1 MLDSTVRAIGWICGG
16 VVLLGA
22 TWGGCFLSRSGTG
35 SADATGAAGV
45 GGTTSG
51 QGGSAGGQGG
61 SAGGQGG
68 TSTSGQGGTPV
79 CDPVPDLADAG
90 AECATAYDVGPLSD
104 VAGDH
109 VIVEGNGYAG
119 DRQMWWSFE
128 ALDDED
134 TDGDEFHVDIHFIHN
149 PDGVYRLDVF
159 RNSCSPLYQIATAE
173 PVAVDWFTDFPTTSQ
188 GCTLSAPCGEG
199 DCTDFPSVE
208 GKNRCNDNSARFYV
222 RVTQADGVVSCRNY
236 ELEMSNG
243 YYSTP
248 PPPQP

>member
-1 MLDSTVRAIGWICGG
+1 MMLDSTVRAIGGALFGG
-16 VVLLGA
+16 VVLLGV

-35 SADATGAAGV
+35 PPDATGTAGG

-61 SAGGQGG
+61 S
-68 TSTSGQGGTPV
+68 TTTTSGQGGTPV
-79 CDPVPDLADAG
+79 CDPLPDEADAG
-90 AECATAYDVGPLSD
+90 AECATAHDVGPLSD

-109 VIVEGNGYAG
+109 VVVEGNGYAG
-119 DRQMWWSFE
+119 DRQMWWTFE

-134 TDGDEFHVDIHFIHN
+134 TEGDEFHVDIHFIHN
-149 PDGVYRLDVF
+149 PGGIYRLDVF

-173 PVAVDWFTDFPTTSQ
+173 PVAVDWFTDFATTSQ

-199 DCTDFPSVE
+199 DCAGYPGEE

-222 RVTQADGVVSCRNY
+222 RVTQAGGVVSCEAY

-243 YYSTP
+243 YYATHP
-248 PPPQP
+248 PTQQ